1 MKTWLRILAWVGG
14 VLGIVAAVL
23 YFFVFDV
30 WTIPSDDPM
39 EAASIEPNVSTG
51 DVVLLS
57 KHTTVA
63 RGNLLRCADPQAP
76 GRFVVAR
83 AVAMGN
89 ERIDLRDEAVMLD
102 GHRQPSPR
110 ACDQPRYVLLDPQ
123 SNEDVEMRCSI
134 EEFGEREFGVL
145 AAMAHPEPPT
155 TGTVEA
161 GRWYLVS
168 DDRHIHV
175 DSRDFGTID
184 PATCE
189 HVVFRLQGRKGFGDS
204 KTRLTIIW

>member
-1 MKTWLRILAWVGG
+1 MKTWLRLLAWVGG
-14 VLGIVAAVL
+14 VLGVVAAVL
-23 YFFVFDV
+23 YFAVFDV

-39 EAASIEPNVSTG
+39 EAASIEPNVSSG

-63 RGNLLRCADPQAP
+63 RGSLLRCADPQAP
-76 GRFVVAR
+76 GRWVVAR

-89 ERIDLRDEAVMLD
+89 ERIDLKDEAVMLD

-110 ACDQPRYVLLDPQ
+110 ACDQARYVLLDPQ

-145 AAMAHPEPPT
+145 AAMQHPEPPT
-155 TGTVEA
+155 VATVEA

-175 DSRDFGTID
+175 DSRDFGTVD

-189 HVVFRLQGRKGFGDS
+189 HIVFRLQSAKGFGDS